1 MGNSEVKP
9 MSKELFDKETFLKN
23 AKKLKLNVQSIRE
36 GEEGGIFYR
45 EKKTDDW
52 KELTADNFFDEEALL
67 DILNEPRI
75 YGALKMLA
83 DENKEES

>member
-1 MGNSEVKP
+1 MT
-9 MSKELFDKETFLKN
+9 KELFDKKTFLKN
-23 AKKLKLNVQSIRE
+23 AKKLKLNVMTIKK

-83 DENKEES
+83 DDKEEIE